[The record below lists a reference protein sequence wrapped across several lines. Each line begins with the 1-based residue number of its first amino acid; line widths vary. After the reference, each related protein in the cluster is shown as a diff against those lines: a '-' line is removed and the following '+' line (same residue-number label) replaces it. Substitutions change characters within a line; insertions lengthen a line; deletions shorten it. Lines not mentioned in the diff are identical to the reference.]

1 MNPGELDHD
10 DLWVFGYGSL
20 MWRPGFAFTERQ
32 PALLR
37 GAHRSLC
44 VYSWHH
50 RGTAAAP
57 GLVLGLKHGGSCRG
71 VAFRV
76 PAAARAETLAYL
88 TEREQQN
95 YVYRESYPTLRLAD
109 GRTVTGLTYLMD
121 QRHAQFAQGLTP
133 EQQLVFVRQ
142 GHGISGSCADYVRNT
157 YAHLQRSGIEDAGL
171 AWIVANL

>member
-1 MNPGELDHD
+1 MNDGQHG

-20 MWRPGFAFTERQ
+20 MWRPGFAFAERQ

-50 RGTAAAP
+50 RGTPAMP
-57 GLVLGLKHGGSCRG
+57 GLVLGLARGGACRG

-76 PAAARAETLAYL
+76 PAAERAETMAYL

-95 YVYRESYPTLRLAD
+95 YVYRERYRPLVLGD
-109 GRTVTGLTYLMD
+109 GRRVTGLTYLMAPGHT
-121 QRHAQFAQGLTP
+121 QYAQGLTP
-133 EQQLVFVRQ
+133 EQQLAFVRQ
-142 GHGISGSCADYVRNT
+142 GHGISGSCAD
-157 YAHLQRSGIEDAGL
+157 
-171 AWIVANL
+171 